1 MQNRNPFI
9 SIILYTLK
17 YAIIM
22 LSFII
27 LMQFA
32 VTHIIMNGYIP
43 SASMEPGLKEG
54 DFIIGNRLVKK
65 YHRGNVAIF
74 WSEENKYYIKRI
86 IGVGGDHIVIKDHA
100 VYCNGKKLKEPYIK
114 EEMLTDEELEYT
126 VPKNCY
132 FFLGDNRNY
141 SKDSR
146 YWKYPFI
153 NKKDMIAKV
162 MFRYWPSIK
171 KI

>member
-1 MQNRNPFI
+1 
-9 SIILYTLK
+9 
-17 YAIIM
+17 M

-27 LMQFA
+27 LMQFV

-100 VYCNGKKLKEPYIK
+100 VYCNGK
-114 EEMLTDEELEYT
+114 
-126 VPKNCY
+126 N
-132 FFLGDNRNY
+132 
-141 SKDSR
+141 
-146 YWKYPFI
+146 
-153 NKKDMIAKV
+153 
-162 MFRYWPSIK
+162 
-171 KI
+171 

>member
-27 LMQFA
+27 LMQFV

-146 YWKYPFI
+146 YWKY
-153 NKKDMIAKV
+153 
-162 MFRYWPSIK
+162 RLSIK